1 MIEQEV
7 IDAFKDLD
15 VNEKRNQ
22 ISVEF
27 EKLYYL
33 LDSIHQQYG
42 IKKLPSSVKP
52 YNKALDEAMSNEQ
65 FFNMIYEDI
74 IFLRKDILTLV
85 NALLKNNDN
94 KDFN

>member
-42 IKKLPSSVKP
+42 IKSCL
-52 YNKALDEAMSNEQ
+52 
-65 FFNMIYEDI
+65 
-74 IFLRKDILTLV
+74 
-85 NALLKNNDN
+85 ALLSHIIRL
-94 KDFN
+94 

>member
-1 MIEQEV
+1 MIEQEL

-22 ISVEF
+22 ISAEF

-42 IKKLPSSVKP
+42 IKKLPSSVKS
-52 YNKALDEAMSNEQ
+52 YNKVLDESMSDEQ
-65 FFNMIYEDI
+65 FFNLIYEDI

-85 NALLKNNDN
+85 NALLRSNDN
-94 KDFN
+94 KDL

>member
-1 MIEQEV
+1 MIEQEL
-7 IDAFKDLD
+7 IDAFKKLD

-22 ISVEF
+22 ISAEF

-42 IKKLPSSVKP
+42 IKKLPSSVKA
-52 YNKALDEAMSNEQ
+52 YNKVLDESMSDEQ
-65 FFNMIYEDI
+65 FFNLIYEDI

-85 NALLKNNDN
+85 NALLRSNDN
-94 KDFN
+94 KDL